1 MTAAIAMPPVTERPI
16 LFSGA
21 MVNAILSG
29 QKTMTRRVVSI
40 ANSLVNGDSPSK
52 RSTGLSGWPDLDFS
66 KAWVDGGP
74 SPAGNPGP
82 YLKVPGGDESVQR
95 VYSRIQTGDR
105 LWVRETWRTYASLDY
120 LGPGKVGSGAGVQ
133 YEAGGSNVPRHADL
147 LGMGKIRPSIFMP
160 RWASRI
166 TLEVT
171 AVRPERVQDISEGDA
186 KSEGVRHLKESYP
199 SVSLDQPIIGRTTA
213 GDAPYGASFAVL
225 WDTINDDRAGCSWLD
240 NPWCHVIE
248 FKVVK

>member
-40 ANSLVNGDSPSK
+40 ANSLVNGTSPSK
-52 RSTGLSGWPDLDFS
+52 RSSGLSGWPDLDFS
-66 KAWVDGGP
+66 KAWVDRGP

-95 VYSRIQTGDR
+95 VYARVQVGDR

-133 YEAGGSNVPRHADL
+133 YEAGGSNVPRHTSL
-147 LGMGKIRPSIFMP
+147 LGMGKTRPSIFMP

-171 AVRPERVQDISEGDA
+171 AVRPERVQEISEEDA
-186 KSEGVRHLKESYP
+186 KAEGAALPECSYVGMCNSNRCP
-199 SVSLDQPIIGRTTA
+199 LHSFT
-213 GDAPYGASFAVL
+213 PYRNGFERL
-225 WDTINDDRAGCSWLD
+225 WQSINGKRPGCTWQD
-240 NPWCHVIE
+240 NPWCWVIS
-248 FKVVK
+248 FRVVK

>member
-1 MTAAIAMPPVTERPI
+1 MARSSIALAVAAPEIRERPI

-29 QKTMTRRVVSI
+29 QKTMTRRGISI

-52 RSTGLSGWPDLDFS
+52 RSTGLGGWPDLDFS
-66 KAWVDGGP
+66 KAWVDRGP

-105 LWVRETWRTYASLDY
+105 LWVRETWRTGGDSPGSMCTGPESCRYAAS
-120 LGPGKVGSGAGVQ
+120 VG
-133 YEAGGSNVPRHADL
+133 EAEWAIS
-147 LGMGKIRPSIFMP
+147 KWRPSIFMP

-171 AVRPERVQDISEGDA
+171 AVRPERVQEISSADVA
-186 KSEGVRHLKESYP
+186 AEGVTSHLGAMTVNGEQATGF
-199 SVSLDQPIIGRTTA
+199 VSAQYA
-213 GDAPYGASFAVL
+213 FACL
-225 WDTINDDRAGCSWLD
+225 WNGINGKRSGCTWQD
-240 NPWCHVIE
+240 NPWCWVIE